1 MNFNMKLIM
10 VFMLSYFSAAYNV
23 NNQVAYW
30 RIKRSF
36 ILNNVIPKKTFPLVY
51 HNKNVT
57 IYSLNY
63 DLKYEEYFVQHG
75 EVPLVD

>member
-1 MNFNMKLIM
+1 MNFNMKLIA
-10 VFMLSYFSAAYNV
+10 VVMLRYFSAAYNV

-36 ILNNVIPKKTFPLVY
+36 ILNNVLPKKVFPLVRY
-51 HNKNVT
+51 NNNVT
-57 IYSLNY
+57 VYSMYY

-75 EVPLVD
+75 EVPLID